1 MTGIVLAGGQSSRMG
16 QDKGLMT
23 FRNRPLVKIA
33 TDRLAACCDD
43 VFISVNQ
50 QQAEAYQSYG
60 NLIIDQ
66 HEDEGPLGGILSVFE
81 QIEGPLLITA
91 VDLPLLS
98 ETELKRLLAH
108 RSPESLV
115 TAFFDQQENRW
126 EALVSL
132 WEPQACD
139 RLIVY
144 FSEKKRSV
152 QRFLNEIHAR
162 KVEVVNPE
170 AFVNVNAQGDWEGLG
185 FSKSIIP
192 PTTHRED
199 HELPYQ

>member
-23 FRNRPLVKIA
+23 FQEVPMVKIA
-33 TDRLAACCDD
+33 TERLAACCDD

-50 QQAEAYQSYG
+50 LQVEGYQSFG

-81 QIEGPLLITA
+81 QIEGPLLVTA

-98 ETELKRLLAH
+98 ETELKQLLAH

-132 WEPQACD
+132 WEPKAYD

-152 QRFLNEIHAR
+152 HRFLNEIYAR
-162 KVEVVNPE
+162 KVGIENRG
-170 AFVNVNAQGDWEGLG
+170 AFVNVNARRDWERL
-185 FSKSIIP
+185 
-192 PTTHRED
+192 D
-199 HELPYQ
+199 H